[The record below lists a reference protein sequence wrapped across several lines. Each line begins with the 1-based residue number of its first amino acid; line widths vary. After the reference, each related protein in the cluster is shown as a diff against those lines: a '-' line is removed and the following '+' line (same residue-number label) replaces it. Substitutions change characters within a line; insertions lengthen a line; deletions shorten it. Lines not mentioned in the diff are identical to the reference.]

1 MSGNFTTISPE
12 TVKELKECVRDI
24 EEVKEYYN
32 TNTTISNSQGAKLTK
47 AENRIIE
54 IIKSM

>member
-1 MSGNFTTISPE
+1 MSDFTTIPND

-24 EEVKEYYN
+24 ENVKEYY
-32 TNTTISNSQGAKLTK
+32 TSNTTISNAQSAKLTK

-54 IIKSM
+54 IIKSL

>member
-1 MSGNFTTISPE
+1 MSDFTTIPND

-24 EEVKEYYN
+24 EEVKEYYSS
-32 TNTTISNSQGAKLTK
+32 TTTISNAQSAKLTK

-54 IIKSM
+54 IIKSL